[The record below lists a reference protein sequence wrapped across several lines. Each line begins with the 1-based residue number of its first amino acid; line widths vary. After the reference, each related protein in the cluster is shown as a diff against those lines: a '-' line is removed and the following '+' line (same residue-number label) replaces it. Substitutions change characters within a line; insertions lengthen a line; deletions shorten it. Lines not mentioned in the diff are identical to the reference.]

1 MQAYLQC
8 LNQQARTKVSI
19 NEMLQINNNQ
29 PKQCIAYLIS
39 AGMLSM
45 TDELPA
51 NLKLRLLH
59 TPPTTNTK
67 CKYKH
72 TNYPK
77 RAGSTVYSATL
88 KMAMASQLAN
98 QPTMHFKIWN
108 CVITGFETCGLA
120 PEQPRCRPASF
131 LWARSQMLDDT
142 CTTLSYDAMFWNLLL

>member
-1 MQAYLQC
+1 MVFKETFGVRLDAECINVDHCAMDQHVADLHHRRKRFQPSA
-8 LNQQARTKVSI
+8 LLDSPGRSARLLLASTFAKLPVETSFC
-19 NEMLQINNNQ
+19 EFLELLLVG
-29 PKQCIAYLIS
+29 IAYLIS

-98 QPTMHFKIWN
+98 QPTMHFKI
-108 CVITGFETCGLA
+108 
-120 PEQPRCRPASF
+120 
-131 LWARSQMLDDT
+131 
-142 CTTLSYDAMFWNLLL
+142 